1 LAKIIIFTYVP
12 LCAITLIALSLVC
25 AIQGEKV
32 DIYARKY
39 ILILSMKYLAG
50 GHPYM
55 VVFTYIQNIFAE
67 MLYVV
72 RHRGRFLVSF
82 RHISAIFLSKMR
94 GGNYEGI
101 EKEPQEN
108 AGY

>member
-1 LAKIIIFTYVP
+1 
-12 LCAITLIALSLVC
+12 
-25 AIQGEKV
+25 
-32 DIYARKY
+32 
-39 ILILSMKYLAG
+39 
-50 GHPYM
+50 M

-108 AGY
+108 AEY